1 MRFIRFHA
9 ATLTLGVILSFLLI
23 TPLLQQA
30 SYGQATNAAGAIQG
44 TVTDPTGALVSGAK
58 VTITEPSTGFQKVL
72 TTSSAGIYL
81 AGSLNPAMYTVR
93 VEAVGFSTSTR
104 QLIVQIGETANG
116 DVKLGL
122 KGTVMEIKVEDTA
135 VQVDTSGSTVE
146 GVLNRQEIEAL
157 PLNGRNFL
165 DMAQLQPGVQIQD
178 GTSFDP
184 TKNGYSSISFGGRFG
199 RTARITLDGV
209 DISDENVGTTTQNVS
224 EDAIQEFQIAQ
235 SSLDISTSLTSSG
248 SVNVVT
254 RSGTNEYHGDSYYN
268 FRDKRAGNAEP
279 AGYTAVPGIDADYFQ
294 RNNMGAAAG
303 GPILHNKLFAF
314 GQYEYFR
321 QNIFNP
327 VIFSGPFA
335 GLTSVDG
342 GGYPA
347 KFHETLTMGRVDWN
361 GPHGLHVFGRWN
373 YNNNSDTVT
382 AEFSPFENRD
392 NTPAIAGGADFANG
406 KFTHSFRAGYF
417 KFVNHITDATS
428 GIYDPTPG
436 INLEIAPF
444 GYSTGPNPNAPQ
456 ATVQSNT
463 QFKYDGSWVKG
474 KHTLRYGAGLNH
486 MLGGGY
492 ASFFGFAPQD
502 YTIASCDVLRAAE
515 AGPFPAIGS
524 SDVQTTDDGCSS
536 SEGGVAAAYGKATN
550 PLNYPV
556 AGGQP
561 YVVQGNGEGYDTEI
575 PQFGFPGGGQHDW
588 RFNGYLSDTY
598 KWTHKLTVNVGLRYV
613 RDTGRTDSDL
623 PAIPALD
630 AVLPGLGNQVN
641 QPNMN
646 FGPQAGFAYDLKG
659 SGKTVIRG
667 GAGIY
672 YENNVW
678 NNVLFDRPPKL
689 ATGLFFGEGSDSTY
703 NGDAV
708 GATVGGHP
716 VYTDLAADQA
726 VFQAATIAAGP
737 AANGSYVLNAMAVPQ
752 SEGLFL
758 FAPGYKT
765 PSSYQ
770 MNIGIQ
776 HEFRPGIV
784 LTTDYVRSVGLH
796 TLVGIDVNH
805 VGDARY
811 LDTANAQAA
820 IAATLSACG
829 AASIDA
835 AITSCPNSV
844 SGTGKAIIADFAGN
858 GLDSGATY
866 GYGYPGSGAAFDG
879 ANTDWGQ
886 VDVLYP
892 TGRSVYNA
900 LDVSLQAQIH
910 HAAKGLD
917 DVMLQTAYTYSHYD
931 ATGTAENGDADFG
944 GFAWDNNHPTKYY
957 GPTSLDRH
965 NQFSIGLSAK
975 TFGGIDIDTIA
986 HLYSSLAT
994 NLNLP
999 TNSSGNADIFT
1010 DDANGSGVP
1019 GDLVPGT
1026 NVGSFDRQYNGS
1038 NINTLIKQYN
1048 SQYAGKLTPAGQ
1060 ALVNAGLITS
1070 IQMTE
1075 LGGVMPTLALAP
1087 ANQASN
1093 DILRV
1098 WDVTLGRTFKVR
1110 GERFTVRPTFAAF
1123 NILNAVN
1130 YNNRTGTLSPNVI
1143 GGQLTGT
1150 SGSPNGTAGH
1160 SAETD
1165 NRVGLGSGVFAEGSP
1180 RQIEYTLKF
1189 NF

>member
-1 MRFIRFHA
+1 M
-9 ATLTLGVILSFLLI
+9 LTLGVLVAFLLA
-23 TPLLQQA
+23 TPLVQVC
-30 SYGQATNAAGAIQG
+30 YGQATNAAGAIQG
-44 TVTDPTGALVSGAK
+44 TVTDPSGALVPGAK

-81 AGSLNPAMYTVR
+81 AGSLNPARYTVR
-93 VEAVGFSTSTR
+93 VEAAGFSTSTLR
-104 QLIVQIGETANG
+104 IIVQVGETANG
-116 DVKLGL
+116 DIKLGL
-122 KGTVMEIKVEDTA
+122 KGTVTEIKVVDTV
-135 VQVDTSGSTVE
+135 VQVDTTGSTVE

-254 RSGTNEYHGDSYYN
+254 RSGTNKYHGDGFYN

-279 AGYTAVPGIDADYFQ
+279 AGYSPVPGVDADYFQ
-294 RNNMGAAAG
+294 RNNMGGAVG
-303 GPILHNKLFAF
+303 GPILHDKLFFF

-327 VIFSGPFA
+327 VVFSGPFA
-335 GLTSVDG
+335 GLTSVDN

-347 KFHETLTMGRVDWN
+347 KFHETLSMGRADWN

-382 AEFSPFENRD
+382 ASFSPFMNRD
-392 NTPAIAGGADFANG
+392 NTPAIAGGADFTNG
-406 KFTHSFRAGYF
+406 NFTHSIRAGYF
-417 KFVNHITDATS
+417 KFVNHIGDATA

-456 ATVQSNT
+456 ATVQSNK

-474 KHTLRYGAGLNH
+474 KHTLRFGIGFNH

-492 ASFFGFAPQD
+492 ASFFGYAPED
-502 YTIASCDVLRAAE
+502 PVTASCDVLRIAE
-515 AGPFPAIGS
+515 SNPFPAIGS
-524 SDVQTTDDGCSS
+524 AAVQATDDGCAS
-536 SEGGVAAAYGKATN
+536 SEGGVAAAYGAATN

-556 AGGQP
+556 AGGNY
-561 YVVQGNGEGYDTEI
+561 YVVQGNGEGFDTEI

-588 RFNGYLSDTY
+588 RFNGYVSDTF
-598 KWTHKLTVNVGLRYV
+598 KWNRKLTINVGLRYV

-630 AVLPGLGNQVN
+630 AVLPGLGDPVN
-641 QPNMN
+641 QPNKN

-659 SGKTVIRG
+659 DGKTVIRG

-689 ATGLFFGEGSDSTY
+689 ASGLFFGEGADAAY

-708 GATVGGHP
+708 GATVGGHT
-716 VYTDLAADQA
+716 VYWHLAADEA
-726 VFQAATIAAGP
+726 AFQAATIAAGP
-737 AANGSYVLNAMAVPQ
+737 AANGSYVLTAMAVPQ

-770 MNIGIQ
+770 MNIGVQ
-776 HEFRPGIV
+776 HEIRPGIV
-784 LTTDYVRSVGLH
+784 LTTDYVRSIGLH
-796 TLVGIDVNH
+796 TLIGVDVNH
-805 VGDARY
+805 VGDAQY
-811 LDTANAQAA
+811 LNVANATDA
-820 IAATLSACG
+820 INATTHSFGCLAGGMSLRIDCAILHG
-829 AASIDA
+829 ATIF
-835 AITSCPNSV
+835 
-844 SGTGKAIIADFAGN
+844 DFAGN
-858 GLDSGATY
+858 GLDSGNPY
-866 GYGYPGSGAAFDG
+866 GYGLPAYGSTSAAFPG

-892 TGRSVYNA
+892 AGRSVYSA
-900 LDVSLQAQIH
+900 LDVSLKGQIH

-917 DVMLQTAYTYSHYD
+917 DVILQTAYTYSHYD
-931 ATGTAENGDADFG
+931 ATGTLENGDADFG
-944 GFAWDNNHPTKYY
+944 GFGWDNNNPTKYY

-965 NQFSIGLSAK
+965 NQFSIGISAK
-975 TFGGIDIDTIA
+975 TFGGVEFDTIA

-994 NLNLP
+994 NLNIP
-999 TNSSGNADIFT
+999 TNSSGTADIFT
-1010 DDANGSGVP
+1010 DDVNGSGVP
-1019 GDLVPGT
+1019 GVLVPGT
-1026 NVGSFDRQYNGS
+1026 NVGSFGRQYNGS
-1038 NINTLIKQYN
+1038 SINRLISQYN
-1048 SQYAGKLTPAGQ
+1048 AQYAGQFSPAGK
-1060 ALVNAGLITS
+1060 ALITAGLFNPA
-1070 IQMTE
+1070 QLDK
-1075 LGGVMPTLALAP
+1075 LGGVLKSIPQAP
-1087 ANQASN
+1087 PNQVSN

-1098 WDVTLGRTFKVR
+1098 WDVTVGRTFKVR
-1110 GERFTVRPTFAAF
+1110 GERFTVRPSIAAF

-1150 SGSPNGTAGH
+1150 AGSPNGTAGH
-1160 SAETD
+1160 SAETN

-1180 RQIEYTLKF
+1180 RQLEFTLKI